1 MTSKTFSKEIMNK
14 IHELT
19 EGLSDDEYSQYIEE
33 LVFELE
39 AEHQKLSYQGEDDIE
54 YINP

>member
-1 MTSKTFSKEIMNK
+1 MTAKTFTKEIMNK

-19 EGLSDDEYSQYIEE
+19 EGMKTDEYSEYIEE

-39 AEHQKLSYQGEDDIE
+39 SEHQKLSYEGDE
-54 YINP
+54 YNEQY

>member
-19 EGLSDDEYSQYIEE
+19 EGLRDDEYSQYIEE

-54 YINP
+54 YIHP